1 MGGDRG
7 PSWDPVL
14 PHTAFMRKW
23 GEASPGPAEAPLGCA
38 WVRVR
43 ARQASQTWQTGGRS
57 SLFPKLP
64 TVSWKEKSTI
74 CSAGVTRSGFG
85 TEAITLC
92 SGSSTGRA
100 ATRRRH
106 GPRRDLGAAQRL
118 RLRPLLREDLS
129 YVPVP
134 GAALSRLCKEDTFL
148 LKPTRWEAA
157 WGGPFRHFCLFESEL
172 ASQTPL
178 PAASVEGERP
188 VLGLAVSPLPHPT
201 PGPGL

>member
-1 MGGDRG
+1 MRPEVGGDRG

-129 YVPVP
+129 LRA
-134 GAALSRLCKEDTFL
+134 G
-148 LKPTRWEAA
+148 A
-157 WGGPFRHFCLFESEL
+157 WGRPEPPVQRGH
-172 ASQTPL
+172 L
-178 PAASVEGERP
+178 PAQTDTLGSSVGRALQTLLF
-188 VLGLAVSPLPHPT
+188 VRK
-201 PGPGL
+201 